1 MGYESLSLFS
11 RVERYSKNV
20 FPYTFFFFFFIIINI
35 IASLFCH
42 REQQGPLLSTG
53 RDLGP
58 LNTLPPG
65 LEPGF
70 VVDGTFV

>member
-1 MGYESLSLFS
+1 M
-11 RVERYSKNV
+11 
-20 FPYTFFFFFFIIINI
+20 FFLHIFFFIIINI

-42 REQQGPLLSTG
+42 CEQGPLLSTG